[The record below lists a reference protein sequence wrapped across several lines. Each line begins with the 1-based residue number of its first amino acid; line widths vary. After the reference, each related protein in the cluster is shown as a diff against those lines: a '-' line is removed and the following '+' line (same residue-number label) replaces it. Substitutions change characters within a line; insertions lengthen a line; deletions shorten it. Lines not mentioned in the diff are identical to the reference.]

1 MIPKRKIRCYITL
14 ASVAPNIY
22 NYPVYS
28 LFHEGWSNFSL
39 VTCSN
44 CGELFVIDWENPK
57 TKGLTMRDI
66 AASNNCPSCN
76 SPLRDTL
83 QDYPQTIKLPN
94 GQSGSFTPDKSIPP
108 NEILVVEFFELVPWS
123 FFSQSAQHNE
133 HSRSSLSFRSRFI
146 WKGFWYKSVPW

>member
-57 TKGLTMRDI
+57 TKGLTIRDI

-94 GQSGSFTPDKSIPP
+94 GQFGSFTPDKSVPP
-108 NEILVVEFFELVPWS
+108 NNEILVVEFFELAP
-123 FFSQSAQHNE
+123 
-133 HSRSSLSFRSRFI
+133 
-146 WKGFWYKSVPW
+146 

>member
-1 MIPKRKIRCYITL
+1 VLVYCSRHKGPFVPILSGWRGIRNLPEEFRQTGIMIPKRKIRCYITL
-14 ASVAPNIY
+14 ACVAPNIY
-22 NYPVYS
+22 NYPVYA

-39 VTCSN
+39 VTCSS

-57 TKGLTMRDI
+57 TKGLTIRAI

-108 NEILVVEFFELVPWS
+108 NSEILVVEFFELAP
-123 FFSQSAQHNE
+123 
-133 HSRSSLSFRSRFI
+133 
-146 WKGFWYKSVPW
+146 